1 MKINFARDLFI
12 ERLNSNNENL
22 MGFITELEFFITNNP
37 VIDTGGV
44 LHQVI
49 STFASNFMRNFSK
62 LNKEFIAN
70 ENNIYI
76 YIYIYC
82 TFKSVIRT
90 AVK

>member
-49 STFASNFMRNFSK
+49 STFASNFMRK
-62 LNKEFIAN
+62 LCESNEEFMANKN
-70 ENNIYI
+70 KIY
-76 YIYIYC
+76 YI
-82 TFKSVIRT
+82 FKSKIKTT
-90 AVK
+90 AG